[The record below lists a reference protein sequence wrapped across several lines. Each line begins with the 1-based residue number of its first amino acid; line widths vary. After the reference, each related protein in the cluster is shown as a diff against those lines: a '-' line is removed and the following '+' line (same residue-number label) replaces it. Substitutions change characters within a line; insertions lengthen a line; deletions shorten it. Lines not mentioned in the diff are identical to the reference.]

1 MIELKEGDSFMNG
14 LLLLGL
20 SALILVVAYLF
31 YGRYLVKTWGIDPK
45 ATTPAVAKE
54 DGTDFVPT
62 NKWSV
67 FAHQFSS
74 IAGAGPVTGP
84 VMAMMFG
91 WLPAFLW
98 VIVGGVFFGAVQD
111 FGALY
116 ASVKTEGK
124 SMGQIIEKYIGRK
137 GKKLFFLFCWI
148 FTLIVIA
155 AFADMVAGTFN
166 GISADGAKLAPNASA
181 ASISILYV
189 FVAMAFGLFL
199 KKVKLEGLPK
209 VILGIALI
217 VAMLALGIMFP
228 VYATKTTWIYVVFV
242 YIFFA
247 SVTPM
252 WLLKT
257 PRDYLTTFLFIGM
270 IVAAVIGVFVS
281 NPTITTPAFVGFKS
295 ASGSYIF
302 PTLFV
307 TIACGAVSGFHSLVS
322 SETSSKLVENEK
334 DMLQV
339 GYGSMLLESLLAI
352 LVIVIVGA
360 LPNLKA
366 SGVLDSTLANM
377 ALADTATPFT
387 KFSAGVTGLVAQLG
401 LPQSWGLCIMTMFVS
416 ALALTSLDAVA
427 RISRMSFQEFFEVEE
442 GQEPSGLVKVL
453 TNKYVSTIIS
463 LVCGYLLS
471 LGGYVNI
478 WPLFGSANQLLAAMV
493 LISLAVFLKVTGR
506 KGFML
511 YIPMVLMFI
520 VTMTALVQAIYGIVM
535 KLFVTG
541 GFVLMVDGLQ
551 LVVAIL
557 LVALGLMIGFNSG
570 SKLVKEK

>member
-1 MIELKEGDSFMNG
+1 MNG

-217 VAMLALGIMFP
+217 IAMLALGIMFP

-442 GQEPSGLVKVL
+442 GQEPSGLVKAL

>member
-1 MIELKEGDSFMNG
+1 MNG

-116 ASVKTEGK
+116 ASKKTEGK

-217 VAMLALGIMFP
+217 IAMLALGIMFP

>member
-217 VAMLALGIMFP
+217 IAMLALGIMFP
-228 VYATKTTWIYVVFV
+228 VYATKTTWIYVIFV

>member
-1 MIELKEGDSFMNG
+1 MNG

-217 VAMLALGIMFP
+217 IAMLALGIMFP

-257 PRDYLTTFLFIGM
+257 PRDDLTTFLFIGM

-281 NPTITTPAFVGFKS
+281 NPTITTPAFAGFKS

>member
-74 IAGAGPVTGP
+74 IAGAVPVTGP

-217 VAMLALGIMFP
+217 IAMLALGIMFP

>member
-1 MIELKEGDSFMNG
+1 MNG

-20 SALILVVAYLF
+20 SALILVVAHLF

-217 VAMLALGIMFP
+217 IAMLALGIMFP

>member
-1 MIELKEGDSFMNG
+1 MNG

-137 GKKLFFLFCWI
+137 GKKLFFLFCCI

-217 VAMLALGIMFP
+217 IAMLALGIMFP

-281 NPTITTPAFVGFKS
+281 NPTITTPAFAGFKS

>member
-1 MIELKEGDSFMNG
+1 MNG

-217 VAMLALGIMFP
+217 IAMLALGIMFP

-281 NPTITTPAFVGFKS
+281 NPTITTPAFAGFKS

-453 TNKYVSTIIS
+453 TNKYVLTIIS

>member
-1 MIELKEGDSFMNG
+1 MNG

-166 GISADGAKLAPNASA
+166 GISVDGAKLAQNASA

-217 VAMLALGIMFP
+217 IAMLALGIMFP

-557 LVALGLMIGFNSG
+557 LVALGLMIGLNSG

>member
-1 MIELKEGDSFMNG
+1 MNG

-217 VAMLALGIMFP
+217 IAMLALGIMFP

-281 NPTITTPAFVGFKS
+281 NPTITTPAFAGFKS

-557 LVALGLMIGFNSG
+557 LAALGLMIGFNSG

>member
-1 MIELKEGDSFMNG
+1 MNG

>member
-217 VAMLALGIMFP
+217 IAMLALGIIFP

-453 TNKYVSTIIS
+453 TNKYFSTIIS

>member
-1 MIELKEGDSFMNG
+1 MNG

-217 VAMLALGIMFP
+217 IVMLALGIMFP

-442 GQEPSGLVKVL
+442 GQEPSSLVKVL

>member
-1 MIELKEGDSFMNG
+1 MNG

-137 GKKLFFLFCWI
+137 GKKLFFLFCWL

-181 ASISILYV
+181 ASISILCV

-217 VAMLALGIMFP
+217 IVMLALGIMFP

>member
-1 MIELKEGDSFMNG
+1 MNG

-31 YGRYLVKTWGIDPK
+31 YGRYLVKTWGIDSK

-217 VAMLALGIMFP
+217 IAMLALGIMFP

-442 GQEPSGLVKVL
+442 GQEPSDLVKVL

-557 LVALGLMIGFNSG
+557 LVALGLMIGLNSG

>member
-1 MIELKEGDSFMNG
+1 MDG

-209 VILGIALI
+209 VILGVALI
-217 VAMLALGIMFP
+217 IAMLALGIMFP

-281 NPTITTPAFVGFKS
+281 NPTITTPAFAGFKS

>member
-1 MIELKEGDSFMNG
+1 MNG

-217 VAMLALGIMFP
+217 IAMLALGIMFP

-453 TNKYVSTIIS
+453 TNKYISTIIS

-520 VTMTALVQAIYGIVM
+520 VTMTALVQAIYGIAM

-557 LVALGLMIGFNSG
+557 LVALGFMVGFNSG